1 MQIARTVELASRHRF
16 SQQTYCKVFQSGRG
30 AGVLPSSVHRSS
42 AGTMVTV
49 HGLFYNLPVRQRLL
63 SASLEMER
71 LQNSLR
77 SAILVFPSISFSLHD
92 EQAGRRLVHAPRTH
106 SLLGRFCQLF
116 GGDRAASLRPAAV
129 EHAGVRISALFSLH
143 AHRSKCLQLVFVSG
157 RRVEDPALHAV
168 VCRLL
173 GPVVVQGQSSSG
185 GGAAQAQGKRHP
197 LYVIKIDGSS
207 MDVDLCLDPAKK
219 YIHFQQQD
227 SVHAALACLI
237 SSFLSE
243 NHFSVSRCLPAATS
257 CHAELSTGSSRS
269 RAVPDSTSSP
279 SRCAIR
285 QPDIR
290 KCSSTTSITSSGAP
304 VHWKAT
310 VDPTSHRSVY
320 VHPASGRT
328 LTPAS
333 GHTLTPAQCTPA
345 STLHSQPLSMEPT
358 LQAIHS
364 RLITPSQNAPVVRE
378 TARLRARP
386 ALSRTVTLPA
396 LLSHWANPTFSAGE
410 EV

>member
-1 MQIARTVELASRHRF
+1 MWAW
-16 SQQTYCKVFQSGRG
+16 SGHP
-30 AGVLPSSVHRSS
+30 PSSIHRSS
-42 AGTMVTV
+42 AGTTVTV

-71 LQNSLR
+71 LQSSLR

-106 SLLGRFCQLF
+106 SLLGRFCHLF

-173 GPVVVQGQSSSG
+173 GPVVAQGQGSSG

-197 LYVIKIDGSS
+197 LYVIKIDSPT

-219 YIHFQQQD
+219 HIHFQQQD

-237 SSFLSE
+237 CSFLSE

-279 SRCAIR
+279 SRCAIS

-290 KCSSTTSITSSGAP
+290 KCSSTTFITSFGAP
-304 VHWKAT
+304 VHWKAA

-333 GHTLTPAQCTPA
+333 GRTLTPAQCTPA

-358 LQAIHS
+358 LQAVHS
-364 RLITPSQNAPVVRE
+364 RLITPSQNAPVVRQ
-378 TARLRARP
+378 TASPLQDCHTASSAVPLGQLHLLCWGRGVSVPIPARRVRAR
-386 ALSRTVTLPA
+386 SHSLP
-396 LLSHWANPTFSAGE
+396 PPPP
-410 EV
+410 